1 MIAKYPHNCNKLY
14 SSLNQGSWYTQGAL
28 IIKALDYDKPD
39 TIKVPSEKYI
49 YSTTILQ
56 IYSP

>member
-1 MIAKYPHNCNKLY
+1 MAKYPHNCNKLY
-14 SSLNQGSWYTQGAL
+14 CSLNQSSWYTQGSL
-28 IIKALDYDKPD
+28 IIEALAYDKPD
-39 TIKVPSEKYI
+39 IIKIPRGKYI